1 MGSKTIRNFLRSS
14 HRRGRGGLLLYSPHP
29 PPPPGDSTRVFTSS
43 EQGGKGG
50 RGPHGAPGRRLRG
63 PPPLAPARSPT
74 GETRT
79 RVRAPHSPC
88 SAREPHGKEGHCQHP
103 PGPGVSATSVAA
115 DSCLEPG
122 GGMSTSGSPDSSRLA
137 APVSSTGRIAQPAIS
152 PRPPR
157 RLAPAAAAP
166 LLRSSG
172 PRRWRCGACACGPF
186 ASPPPPRGTALVLC
200 YPLTFRSPRGR
211 PAASQVSC
219 GARAWPQGVHPS
231 AAVWLDWRAAWS
243 HPCQGTLDLF
253 LSLRKEAGTPA
264 GRVIFS

>member
-137 APVSSTGRIAQPAIS
+137 APVSSTGRIAQPAI
-152 PRPPR
+152 
-157 RLAPAAAAP
+157 
-166 LLRSSG
+166 
-172 PRRWRCGACACGPF
+172 
-186 ASPPPPRGTALVLC
+186 
-200 YPLTFRSPRGR
+200 
-211 PAASQVSC
+211 
-219 GARAWPQGVHPS
+219 
-231 AAVWLDWRAAWS
+231 
-243 HPCQGTLDLF
+243 DLF
-253 LSLRKEAGTPA
+253 LLFH
-264 GRVIFS
+264 FSNYTCF